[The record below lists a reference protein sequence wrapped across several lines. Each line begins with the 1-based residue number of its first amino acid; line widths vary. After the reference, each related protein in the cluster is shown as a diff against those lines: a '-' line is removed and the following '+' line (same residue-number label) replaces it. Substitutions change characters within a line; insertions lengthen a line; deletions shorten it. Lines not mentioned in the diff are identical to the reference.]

1 MAEIVNVDGARR
13 LEDVVRLLT
22 EQGANPDRGWAS
34 HRAATTLCW
43 LGRPVTEML
52 PQEGVEGLRKL
63 PGLGESLTRTIHDL
77 VVTGRL
83 SRLDW
88 LRGEMDPVLLFAS
101 VPGIGTRLAE
111 HRHGDLGSATLE
123 ALEAAAH
130 DGRLAE
136 IAGIGE
142 KKSAGVIDALAT
154 RLGRV
159 RVLVRLPATD
169 APAVAERLDVDRE
182 YCDQAA
188 LGTRRRIAPR
198 RFNPSG
204 EVWLPV

>member
-1 MAEIVNVDGARR
+1 MAEILNVDIARR
-13 LEDVVRLLT
+13 LEDVVRLLK
-22 EQGANPDRGWAS
+22 EQGANPYRVRAY
-34 HRAATTLCW
+34 HRAATTRRW

-52 PQEGVEGLRKL
+52 QQEGVEGLRKL
-63 PGLGESLTRTIHDL
+63 LGLGESLTRLIHDL

-83 SRLDW
+83 SRLDR
-88 LRGEMDPVLLFAS
+88 LRGEMDPVLRFAS
-101 VPGIGTRLAE
+101 VPGIGTMLAE
-111 HRHGDLGSATLE
+111 HLHCDLGIATLE
-123 ALEAAAH
+123 ELKAAVH

-142 KKSAGVIDALAT
+142 KKLAGVIDSLAT

-159 RVLVRLPATD
+159 RVPVRLPATD
-169 APAVAERLDVDRE
+169 ASAVEERLDVDHE
-182 YCDQAA
+182 YCEQAA

>member
-1 MAEIVNVDGARR
+1 MAAQG
-13 LEDVVRLLT
+13 
-22 EQGANPDRGWAS
+22 QGANPYRVRAY
-34 HRAATTLCW
+34 HRAATTRRW
-43 LGRPVTEML
+43 LGRPVAEML
-52 PQEGVEGLRKL
+52 QQEGVEGLRKL

-83 SRLDW
+83 SRLDR

-101 VPGIGTRLAE
+101 VPGIGTVLVE
-111 HRHGDLGSATLE
+111 HLHGDLGIATLE
-123 ALEAAAH
+123 ELEAAAH

-136 IAGIGE
+136 IAGMGE
-142 KKSAGVIDALAT
+142 KKLAGIIDSLAT

-169 APAVAERLDVDRE
+169 APAVEERLDVDRE
-182 YCDQAA
+182 YCEQAA
-188 LGTRRRIAPR
+188 VGTRRRIAPR